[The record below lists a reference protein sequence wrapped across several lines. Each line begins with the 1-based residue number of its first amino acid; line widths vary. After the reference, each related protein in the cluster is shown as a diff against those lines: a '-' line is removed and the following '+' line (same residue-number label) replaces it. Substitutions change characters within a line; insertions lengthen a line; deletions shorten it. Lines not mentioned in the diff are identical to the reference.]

1 MLYAFV
7 DMIRRSEGV
16 VVVQNCV
23 AVIPEWGV
31 VGCLGRR
38 FIFLTGSSLP
48 YNDSIVMPS
57 SQLLYLTLPAFE
69 LYDDGWPETTLER
82 CYDSPVYNH

>member
-7 DMIRRSEGV
+7 DTIRRSEGV
-16 VVVQNCV
+16 DVVQNCV
-23 AVIPEWGV
+23 AVIPEWGVGV

-38 FIFLTGSSLP
+38 FIFLTGSSLS
-48 YNDSIVMPS
+48 YNGSIVMPS

-69 LYDDGWPETTLER
+69 LYDDGWSETTLER
-82 CYDSPVYNH
+82 CYDSQV